1 LFEVNLGKK
10 KKVIKISS
18 QENLGIEVHVCNPS
32 YAGIRG
38 RRIMENCNLRL
49 PLDKEFEI
57 LSEK

>member
-1 LFEVNLGKK
+1 LGKK